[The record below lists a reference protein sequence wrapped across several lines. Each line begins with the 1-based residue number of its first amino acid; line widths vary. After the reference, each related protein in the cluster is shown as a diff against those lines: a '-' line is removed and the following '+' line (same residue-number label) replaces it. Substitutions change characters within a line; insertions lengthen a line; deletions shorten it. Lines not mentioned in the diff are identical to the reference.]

1 LFFPGI
7 RYCEDDFVYV
17 TFFPKAVFGLFAKQQ
32 FKTDDILT
40 YYTGTLV
47 DSQLAKQLDPT
58 FQLFITKFGMF
69 CQGDKEKPGSFV
81 KGCDLNPKLVNAR
94 FDMNNIQI
102 VEMEIQIPLIATR
115 DIEAHEE
122 VISSNRV
129 VSNWLRTEKVYK
141 VIFYNKDFR
150 IVNLAT
156 LSSTG

>member
-1 LFFPGI
+1 MISYMLRFSP
-7 RYCEDDFVYV
+7 RLCLVYLRN
-17 TFFPKAVFGLFAKQQ
+17 KSS
-32 FKTDDILT
+32 KTDDILT

-69 CQGDKEKPGSFV
+69 CQGDKKKPGSFV

-122 VISSNRV
+122 VISSYGV
-129 VSNWLRTEKVYK
+129 VSNWLRKEKVYK